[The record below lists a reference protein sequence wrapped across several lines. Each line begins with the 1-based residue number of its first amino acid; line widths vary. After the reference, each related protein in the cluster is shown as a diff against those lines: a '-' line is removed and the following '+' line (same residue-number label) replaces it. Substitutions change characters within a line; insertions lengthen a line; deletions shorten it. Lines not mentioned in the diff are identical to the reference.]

1 MIERTPSSA
10 PLNPPLATFIPPE
23 GTVVMNNFFNF
34 NNIAYNAVD
43 VSARLDN
50 EFTNT
55 YLPNEHAT
63 LDTLGLGATDG
74 KPGYEYSWW

>member
-1 MIERTPSSA
+1 MGERTPSPARLDSFA
-10 PLNPPLATFIPPE
+10 CNFHTPE
-23 GTVVMNNFFNF
+23 STVVMNNFNF

-50 EFTNT
+50 TVT
-55 YLPNEHAT
+55 SIYPPNGHVS

-74 KPGYEYSWW
+74 KSGSGYEYS

>member
-1 MIERTPSSA
+1 
-10 PLNPPLATFIPPE
+10 
-23 GTVVMNNFFNF
+23 MNNFFNF

-50 EFTNT
+50 TNT
-55 YLPNEHAT
+55 NIHLPNEHAT

-74 KPGYEYSWW
+74 KSGYEYSWW